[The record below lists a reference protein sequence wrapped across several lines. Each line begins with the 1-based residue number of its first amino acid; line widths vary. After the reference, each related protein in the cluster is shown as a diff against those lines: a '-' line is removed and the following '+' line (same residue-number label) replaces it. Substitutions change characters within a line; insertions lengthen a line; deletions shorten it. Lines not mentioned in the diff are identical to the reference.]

1 MLEVL
6 AVDRVDDAVGAN
18 ELDSTVDVDVYHR
31 ATLTVLGREKISRKA
46 AMAHPTQTVPRAPP
60 PQPGRSGSRQAEDSG
75 WDGDERLTVER
86 MWRTTSRGTTER
98 SSSFSCR
105 ENETGMKAAD
115 LQAECTLPKVKL
127 IRQKQT
133 SQ

>member
-60 PQPGRSGSRQAEDSG
+60 PPSQVGVGADRLKTRDGMGTRDSQLNACGGPHPGAPQSGPPASA
-75 WDGDERLTVER
+75 VER
-86 MWRTTSRGTTER
+86 MR
-98 SSSFSCR
+98 
-105 ENETGMKAAD
+105 
-115 LQAECTLPKVKL
+115 QA
-127 IRQKQT
+127 
-133 SQ
+133 